1 MTPPWRH
8 VLLATAADKGSFDRA
23 ALERLPKLI
32 SEIEAYAAA
41 NGRRWKSALNQ
52 DWVNARSTGELH
64 ALRNSHGPSWLAAY
78 KLPVAAQ
85 QVAA

>member
-1 MTPPWRH
+1 MAYPAITP
-8 VLLATAADKGSFDRA
+8 AQQA
-23 ALERLPKLI
+23 ALV
-32 SEIEAYAAA
+32 AYAAA